1 MKKILTLFVL
11 VLASLTLVGCSSNL
25 KYKQNLTT
33 YNIEAVFDDQTK
45 SLQATQ
51 TVKYINTEDTTLDC
65 VKFHLYANAF
75 RENAKATVVS
85 LSNQIKA
92 YPNGK
97 SYGDI
102 QISTVNVNGESCEF
116 TVCVA

>member
-51 TVKYINTEDTTLDC
+51 TVNSHDSPLTL
-65 VKFHLYANAF
+65 
-75 RENAKATVVS
+75 TVE
-85 LSNQIKA
+85 I
-92 YPNGK
+92 
-97 SYGDI
+97 
-102 QISTVNVNGESCEF
+102 
-116 TVCVA
+116 